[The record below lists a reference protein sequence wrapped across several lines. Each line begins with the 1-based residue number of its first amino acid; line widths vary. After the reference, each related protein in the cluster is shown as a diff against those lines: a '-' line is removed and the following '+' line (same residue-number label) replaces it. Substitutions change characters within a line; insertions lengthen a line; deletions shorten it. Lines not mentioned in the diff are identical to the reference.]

1 MSARPPDD
9 KFLDD
14 FLWYLQGEKRLA
26 SNSLA
31 AYRSDL
37 RVWKDAGLKVFDT
50 TAPTRE
56 DLLAVLEKFNEEAIK
71 SSTLARRTASLR
83 SYVRFRALFEAA
95 SWEALLAELPA
106 PREDLPF
113 PKALSLE
120 EIEQFLG
127 FDPGP
132 DPRLLRNRALLEI
145 IYASG
150 LRVSEALGLNWSAV
164 DPEQRVLRVLG
175 KGSKE
180 RFVPYSQRA
189 AQWLERY
196 RGRAWPDW
204 QSKALKKHRDTVF
217 LSHLSKP
224 LTRMAAWK
232 ILQKRSLEAGLDL
245 QVHPHM
251 LRHSFA
257 THLLQ
262 GGADVRVVQLL
273 LGHSSLNT
281 TERYLKISD
290 SELRQVFDEFHP
302 LR

>member
-1 MSARPPDD
+1 MTVSASDAKP
-9 KFLDD
+9 LED

-26 SNSLA
+26 ANSLS

-37 RVWKDAGLKVFDT
+37 KTWNAAGLKLFASSPPSTEELMD
-50 TAPTRE
+50 
-56 DLLAVLEKFNEEAIK
+56 VLEAFEKEKFK
-71 SSTLARRTASLR
+71 SSTLSRRVASLR
-83 SYVRFRALFEAA
+83 AYARYRLLFDAR
-95 SWEALLAELPA
+95 WQRLLEELPT
-106 PREDLPF
+106 PHEELPF
-113 PKALSLE
+113 PKALSLGE
-120 EIEQFLG
+120 VEQLLD
-127 FDPGP
+127 FDPVA
-132 DPRLLRNRALLEI
+132 DARLLRNRALLEL

-150 LRVSEALGLNWSAV
+150 LRVSEAISLTWSAV
-164 DPEQRVLRVLG
+164 EPERRILRVLG

-180 RFVPYSQRA
+180 RFVPYSERA
-189 AQWLERY
+189 AGWLELY
-196 RGRAWPDW
+196 RERAWGDW
-204 QSKALKKHRDTVF
+204 QAKALKKHRDTIF
-217 LSHLSKP
+217 LSHLAKP
-224 LTRMAAWK
+224 LTRMAVWK
-232 ILQKRSLEAGLDL
+232 ILQKRSLEGRLET

-281 TERYLKISD
+281 TERYLKITD

>member
-1 MSARPPDD
+1 MTHAPLE
-9 KFLDD
+9 KVLED

-26 SNSLA
+26 PNSLS

-37 RVWKDAGLKVFDT
+37 RSWEAAGLGLFAGDI
-50 TAPTRE
+50 PSRE
-56 DLLAVLEKFNEEAIK
+56 GLIAVLKKFETQDFK
-71 SSTLARRTASLR
+71 SSTLSRRVASLR
-83 SYVRFRALFEAA
+83 AFVRFRSLLDLR
-95 SWEALLAELPA
+95 WEELLEELPT
-106 PREDLPF
+106 PSEELPF
-113 PKALSLE
+113 PKALSRQEVEAL
-120 EIEQFLG
+120 LN
-127 FDPGP
+127 FDPAF
-132 DPRLLRNRALLEI
+132 DARLLRNRALLEL

-150 LRVSEALGLNWSAV
+150 LRVSEALGLTWSAV
-164 DPEQRVLRVLG
+164 EPGRRILRVLG

-180 RFVPYSQRA
+180 RFVPYSERA
-189 AQWLERY
+189 AEWLERY
-196 RGRAWPDW
+196 HEQVWPQW
-204 QSKALKKHRDTVF
+204 QAKALKKHRDSIF

-224 LTRMAAWK
+224 LTRMAVWK
-232 ILQKRSLEAGLDL
+232 IIQKRSLESGVETL
-245 QVHPHM
+245 VHPHM

-281 TERYLKISD
+281 TERYLKITD

>member
-1 MSARPPDD
+1 MTKAPPA
-9 KFLDD
+9 KALED

-26 SNSLA
+26 PNSMS

-37 RVWKDAGLKVFDT
+37 ESWEVAGLELFSGEIP
-50 TAPTRE
+50 ARE
-56 DLLAVLEKFNEEAIK
+56 KLLAVLEKFESQDLK
-71 SSTLARRTASLR
+71 SSTLSRRVASLR
-83 SYVRFRALFEAA
+83 AYVRFRSLLDFR
-95 SWEALLAELPA
+95 WEGLLDELPT
-106 PREDLPF
+106 PHEELPF
-113 PKALSLE
+113 PKALSRQEVEAL
-120 EIEQFLG
+120 LD
-127 FDPGP
+127 FDPALDG
-132 DPRLLRNRALLEI
+132 RLLRNRALLEL

-150 LRVSEALGLNWSAV
+150 LRVSEALSLTWTAV
-164 DPEQRVLRVLG
+164 DPERRVLRVLG

-180 RFVPYSQRA
+180 RFVPYSERSA
-189 AQWLERY
+189 AWLERY
-196 RGRAWPDW
+196 RELVWPLW
-204 QSKALKKHRDTVF
+204 QAKALKKHRDSIF

-224 LTRMAAWK
+224 LTRMAVWK
-232 ILQKRSLEAGLDL
+232 ILQKRSLESGVDTL
-245 QVHPHM
+245 VHPHM

-281 TERYLKISD
+281 TERYLKITD